1 MKPSNFLTTASLLL
15 LTVTTTLLHAADSA
29 SHKQQVETLFRLTQM
44 EKKIQDSV
52 DSVVQLQL
60 RQNPQLGQHE
70 QAVREFFTKYIGWN
84 ALQNDVTE
92 MYLATFSEE
101 ELEQIN
107 AFYITPAGQ
116 KVITELPQLVQQRN
130 QLAMQRLQQ
139 NIGELQQIIA
149 PPAAPAA
156 PAAPAPSVPHT
167 PSVTP

>member
-1 MKPSNFLTTASLLL
+1 MKQANIISAATLLL
-15 LTVTTTLLHAADSA
+15 LTLTTTVLHAADSA

-44 EKKIQDSV
+44 EKKIQERV

-70 QAVREFFTKYIGWN
+70 QAVRDFFTKYIGWS
-84 ALQNDVTE
+84 ALKNDITD
-92 MYLATFSEE
+92 MYLSTFSEK

-116 KVITELPQLVQQRN
+116 KVITALPQLVQQRN

-139 NIGELQQIIA
+139 NIAELQQIIA
-149 PPAAPAA
+149 PPATTQA
-156 PAAPAPSVPHT
+156 T
-167 PSVTP
+167 P

>member
-1 MKPSNFLTTASLLL
+1 MKQSNLLSAVTLLL
-15 LTVTTTLLHAADSA
+15 LTLTTTVLHAADNA

-60 RQNPQLGQHE
+60 RQNPQVGQHE
-70 QAVREFFTKYIGWN
+70 QAMREFFTKYIGWK
-84 ALQNDVTE
+84 ALKNDITE
-92 MYLATFSEE
+92 MYLTTFNEK

-116 KVITELPQLVQQRN
+116 KVIKVVPELVQQRN

-149 PPAAPAA
+149 PPPAAATTPTVAPAA
-156 PAAPAPSVPHT
+156 PAT
-167 PSVTP
+167 P

>member
-1 MKPSNFLTTASLLL
+1 MKQSNLLSAVTLLL
-15 LTVTTTLLHAADSA
+15 LTLTTTVLHAADSA

-60 RQNPQLGQHE
+60 RQNPQVGQHE
-70 QAVREFFTKYIGWN
+70 PAVREFFEKYIGWS
-84 ALQNDVTE
+84 ALKNDITE
-92 MYLATFSEE
+92 MYLATFDEK

-116 KVITELPQLVQQRN
+116 KVIKVVPELVQQRN

-139 NIGELQQIIA
+139 NIAELQKIVGQ
-149 PPAAPAA
+149 P
-156 PAAPAPSVPHT
+156 APAP
-167 PSVTP
+167 

>member
-1 MKPSNFLTTASLLL
+1 MKQANFLPAVTLLL
-15 LTVTTTLLHAADSA
+15 LTLTTTVLHAADSA

-60 RQNPQLGQHE
+60 RQNPKLGQHE

-84 ALQNDVTE
+84 ALKSDITV
-92 MYLATFSEE
+92 MYLSTFSEK

-107 AFYITPAGQ
+107 AFYITPTGQ
-116 KVITELPQLVQQRN
+116 KVITALPQLVQQRN
-130 QLAMQRLQQ
+130 QLAMERLQQ

-149 PPAAPAA
+149 PPAATA
-156 PAAPAPSVPHT
+156 

>member
-1 MKPSNFLTTASLLL
+1 MKRLNLLSTVTLLL
-15 LTVTTTLLHAADSA
+15 LTLTTTVLQAADSV

-84 ALQNDVTE
+84 ALKSDITG
-92 MYLATFSEE
+92 MYLSTFNEK

-116 KVITELPQLVQQRN
+116 KVIKVVPELVQQRN

-139 NIGELQQIIA
+139 NIAELQQIITQ
-149 PPAAPAA
+149 PATTPA
-156 PAAPAPSVPHT
+156 T
-167 PSVTP
+167 P

>member
-1 MKPSNFLTTASLLL
+1 MKPSNLLSIVTLLL
-15 LTVTTTLLHAADSA
+15 LTLTTSVLHAADSA

-70 QAVREFFTKYIGWN
+70 QAVRDFFTKYIGWN
-84 ALQNDVTE
+84 ALQADITD
-92 MYLATFSEE
+92 MYLSTFSEK

-116 KVITELPQLVQQRN
+116 KVITALPKLVQQRN

-149 PPAAPAA
+149 PPAAPA
-156 PAAPAPSVPHT
+156 PSAPSSQ
-167 PSVTP
+167 SVTP